1 MPTTRFPALRP
12 ERIVR
17 ALLACGL
24 TVKRQRGSHVVLTK
38 PGLRRPV
45 VVAMHNRELPPGT
58 VADIVAQADLKPEEF
73 LKHV

>member
-1 MPTTRFPALRP
+1 MPALRP

-17 ALLACGL
+17 ALVACGL
-24 TVKRQRGSHVVLTK
+24 VIKRQRGSHVVLTR

-45 VVAMHNRELPPGT
+45 IVGMHNRELPPGT
-58 VADIVAQADLKPEEF
+58 VADIIAQAGVSAEEF